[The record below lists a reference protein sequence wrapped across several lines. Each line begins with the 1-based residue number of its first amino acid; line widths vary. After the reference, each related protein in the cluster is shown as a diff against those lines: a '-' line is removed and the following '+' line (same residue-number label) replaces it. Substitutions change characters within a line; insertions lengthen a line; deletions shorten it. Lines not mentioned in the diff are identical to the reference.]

1 MEQATVTND
10 ISMQSQAGTDQYLT
24 FLLGKEEYGVNIL
37 RVQEI
42 RGWESATSIPNTPEF
57 ILGVINLRGIVVPIL
72 DLRIRFG
79 LEDRNFDATTV
90 VVVVKVEQKG
100 SERIVGMVVDAVSEV
115 YNVSE
120 DMMRETPDMGG
131 AINTDFV
138 KGLATIDEKMIILL
152 DVDLLIEKGILENIK
167 DVKKEDARKNIKVVK
182 TDAKQDTEEEIKE
195 AAEDVKDDETE
206 EAAEDVKDEDIEDE
220 DIKED
225 ETEEAKE

>member
-1 MEQATVTND
+1 MEQATATYD
-10 ISMQSQAGTDQYLT
+10 IAMQDQSGTDQYLT
-24 FLLGKEEYGVNIL
+24 FILGQEEYGVNIL

-79 LEDRNFDATTV
+79 LEDRSFGATTV

-100 SERIVGMVVDAVSEV
+100 EERIVGMVVDAVSEV

-167 DVKKEDARKNIKVVK
+167 DKDVKKEDARKNIKVVK
-182 TDAKQDTEEEIKE
+182 IDAEQDTEEEIKE
-195 AAEDVKDDETE
+195 AAED
-206 EAAEDVKDEDIEDE
+206 
-220 DIKED
+220 IKED